1 MRRGSFWLDR
11 KKYAESTAAFSAA
24 LEAQRLLLPVGR
36 KELPT
41 DTTVANLAYY
51 ALVSAYT
58 GELYPE
64 VIRLGELYRDVAAN
78 KNEVYQFLAKAHMA
92 MQDTVGAMP
101 FLEEGIRL
109 YLRRP
114 STLAR

>member
-1 MRRGSFWLDR
+1 M
-11 KKYAESTAAFSAA
+11 
-24 LEAQRLLLPVGR
+24 
-36 KELPT
+36 
-41 DTTVANLAYY
+41 
-51 ALVSAYT
+51 SAYT

-78 KNEVYQFLAKAHMA
+78 KNEVYQFLAKSHMA

-109 YLRRP
+109 YPETTFYFGSMICGRTPRP
-114 STLAR
+114 VKSGLVSTCEISPSAGRCS